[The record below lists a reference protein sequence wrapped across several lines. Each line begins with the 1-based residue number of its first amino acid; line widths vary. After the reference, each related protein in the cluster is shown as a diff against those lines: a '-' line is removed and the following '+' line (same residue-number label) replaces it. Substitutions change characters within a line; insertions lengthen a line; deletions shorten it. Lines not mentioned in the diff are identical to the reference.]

1 MNYKLIKSILD
12 PLKGDYTSD
21 CYDRLDEAI
30 QAKNAE
36 EIAELCNKMLNDE
49 ESSINRFWDTT
60 NAVICVRGLCGSVSE
75 PPVKETWDAVERLV
89 KPIYNDYTLDFFD
102 RLDEAIQAR
111 NPKRVLQLCDEVLNA
126 DMESAENLQQDRG
139 HLERFPELTEAVT
152 YVQDLCRSISEWQ
165 GKETTET
172 TEKAETETTETAE
185 KAETEVV
192 ETTETP
198 GAISTMTSR
207 SEMVNAEIQKLQTL
221 TDFQL
226 AQTICRYFEEN
237 QTLPG
242 EKALKDMA
250 KDLTAELGG
259 EATTQLI
266 GQVRDDLVEQFASL
280 CVREVKLT
288 KAVTGDQ
295 ARRIHMT
302 PVNLKSL
309 GVNEEK
315 ETWQLPVRID
325 EQGHA
330 VTLDKDAVSIGML
343 PDSFRKNHRTVSG
356 MQASLLVTDY
366 SSGKFKNLSWTLMV
380 DLGQNLTDP
389 AQTDRALEDDFA
401 AAVAGISDISGPAR

>member
-1 MNYKLIKSILD
+1 MNYELIKSILE
-12 PLKGDYTSD
+12 PLSGDYTSD

-60 NAVICVRGLCGSVSE
+60 NAVMCVRGLCGSVSE

-126 DMESAENLQQDRG
+126 DIESAENLQQDRG

-172 TEKAETETTETAE
+172 TEKAETETTG
-185 KAETEVV
+185 
-192 ETTETP
+192 TTEIP
-198 GAISTMTSR
+198 GTISTMTSR
-207 SEMVNAEIQKLQTL
+207 SEMVNARIEELQTL

-226 AQTICRYFEEN
+226 AQTINRYFEEN
-237 QTLPG
+237 RTLPG

-280 CVREVKLT
+280 CVKEVKLT
-288 KAVTGDQ
+288 KAIANDQ
-295 ARRIHMT
+295 ACRIHMT
-302 PVNLKSL
+302 PVNLKSP
-309 GVNEEK
+309 GVNKEN

-343 PDSFRKNHRTVSG
+343 PDSFRKNHGTVSG
-356 MQASLLVTDY
+356 MEASLLMTDY

-380 DLGQNLTDP
+380 DLGQTLIDQVQANKVM
-389 AQTDRALEDDFA
+389 EDDFT
-401 AAVAGISDISGPAR
+401 AAVAGISDIGGPAR

>member
-1 MNYKLIKSILD
+1 MNYELIKSILE
-12 PLKGDYTSD
+12 PFSGDYTSD

-126 DMESAENLQQDRG
+126 DIESAENLQQDRG

-172 TEKAETETTETAE
+172 TEKAETEVVETTE
-185 KAETEVV
+185 KAETEAAR
-192 ETTETP
+192 TAETP
-198 GAISTMTSR
+198 GTISTMTSR

-266 GQVRDDLVEQFASL
+266 GQVRDDLIEQFASL
-280 CVREVKLT
+280 CVKEVKLT
-288 KAVTGDQ
+288 KAIANDQ
-295 ARRIHMT
+295 ACKLHMT
-302 PVNLKSL
+302 PVSSASP
-309 GVNEEK
+309 GVNVEK
-315 ETWQLPVRID
+315 NTWQLPVRIN
-325 EQGHA
+325 EQGYA
-330 VTLDKDAVSIGML
+330 ITMDEDAVSIGML
-343 PDSFRKNHRTVSG
+343 PDGFRKNHGTVSG
-356 MQASLLVTDY
+356 MEASLLMTDY

-380 DLGQNLTDP
+380 DLGQTLMDQVQANK
-389 AQTDRALEDDFA
+389 AMEDDFA
-401 AAVAGISDISGPAR
+401 AAVAGISDIGGPTR

>member
-1 MNYKLIKSILD
+1 MNYKLIKSILE
-12 PLKGDYTSD
+12 PLSGDYTSD

-126 DMESAENLQQDRG
+126 DIESAENLQQDRG

-172 TEKAETETTETAE
+172 TEKAETEAARTA
-185 KAETEVV
+185 
-192 ETTETP
+192 ETP
-198 GAISTMTSR
+198 GTISTMTSR

-288 KAVTGDQ
+288 KAIANDQ
-295 ARRIHMT
+295 ACKLHMT
-302 PVNLKSL
+302 PVNLKSP
-309 GVNEEK
+309 GVNVEK
-315 ETWQLPVRID
+315 NTWQLPVRIN
-325 EQGHA
+325 EQGYA
-330 VTLDKDAVSIGML
+330 VTLDEDAVSIGML
-343 PDSFRKNHRTVSG
+343 PDGFRKNHGTVSG
-356 MQASLLVTDY
+356 MEASLLVTDY

-380 DLGQNLTDP
+380 DLGQTLMDQVQANK
-389 AQTDRALEDDFA
+389 AMEDDFA
-401 AAVAGISDISGPAR
+401 AAVAGISDIGGPAR

>member
-1 MNYKLIKSILD
+1 MNYKLIKSILE
-12 PLKGDYTSD
+12 PLSGDYTSD

-126 DMESAENLQQDRG
+126 DIESAENLQQDRG
-139 HLERFPELTEAVT
+139 YLERFPELTEAVT

-172 TEKAETETTETAE
+172 TEKAETEVVETTE
-185 KAETEVV
+185 KAETEAAR
-192 ETTETP
+192 TAETP
-198 GAISTMTSR
+198 GTISTMTSR

-266 GQVRDDLVEQFASL
+266 GQVRDDLIEQFASL
-280 CVREVKLT
+280 CVKEVKLT
-288 KAVTGDQ
+288 KAIANDQ
-295 ARRIHMT
+295 ACKLHMT
-302 PVNLKSL
+302 PVSSASP
-309 GVNEEK
+309 GVNVEK
-315 ETWQLPVRID
+315 NTWQLPVRIN
-325 EQGHA
+325 EQGYA
-330 VTLDKDAVSIGML
+330 ITMDEDAVSIGML
-343 PDSFRKNHRTVSG
+343 PDGFRKNHGTVSG
-356 MQASLLVTDY
+356 MEASLLMTDY

-380 DLGQNLTDP
+380 DLGQTLMDQVQANK
-389 AQTDRALEDDFA
+389 AMEDDFA
-401 AAVAGISDISGPAR
+401 AAVAGISDIGGPTR

>member
-1 MNYKLIKSILD
+1 MNYKLIKSILE
-12 PLKGDYTSD
+12 PLSGDYTSD

-126 DMESAENLQQDRG
+126 DIESAENLQQDRG

-172 TEKAETETTETAE
+172 TEKAETEVVETTE
-185 KAETEVV
+185 KAETEAAR
-192 ETTETP
+192 TAETP
-198 GAISTMTSR
+198 GTISTMTSR

-266 GQVRDDLVEQFASL
+266 GQVRDDLIEQFASL
-280 CVREVKLT
+280 CVKEVKLT
-288 KAVTGDQ
+288 KAIANDQ
-295 ARRIHMT
+295 ACKLHMT
-302 PVNLKSL
+302 PVSSASP
-309 GVNEEK
+309 GVNVEK
-315 ETWQLPVRID
+315 NTWQLPVRIN
-325 EQGHA
+325 EQGYA
-330 VTLDKDAVSIGML
+330 ITMDEDAVSIGML
-343 PDSFRKNHRTVSG
+343 PDGFRKNHGTVSG
-356 MQASLLVTDY
+356 MEASLLMTDY

-380 DLGQNLTDP
+380 DLGQTLMDQVQANK
-389 AQTDRALEDDFA
+389 AMEDDFA
-401 AAVAGISDISGPAR
+401 AAVAGISDIGGPTR